1 MLSAKYETR
10 NKKYANVLGKESIFV
25 ALKQQYKESLL
36 KGVQKDK
43 EMRHNMAEKILKFLK
58 LYF

>member
-1 MLSAKYETR
+1 M
-10 NKKYANVLGKESIFV
+10 LGKESIFV